1 MKHCLSLL
9 LVCLIGTA
17 TARATDF
24 QKDITPIFKT
34 YCYKCHSEAEK
45 KEKGKLVL
53 DNTKRLAEK
62 IDGKI
67 ITAGDPEKSSFF
79 KTFSLPAD
87 DDDHMPPAKE
97 KQLSPAEV
105 ALVKAW
111 ITEGAKFTGGGA
123 APAAAPAA
131 PAPAAP
137 APAAAMDAAPAAT
150 APAAAGGIETWT
162 SADGKTIKAT
172 KLRLEGEN
180 VVLQRE
186 DGQCFSVPLAKLSA
200 DSQAMAK
207 K

>member
-1 MKHCLSLL
+1 MKHCFILL
-9 LVCLIGTA
+9 LVGLIGSA

-53 DNTKRLAEK
+53 DNTTRLATK

-79 KTFSLPAD
+79 KTFSLPSD

-97 KQLSPAEV
+97 KQLTPAEV
-105 ALVKAW
+105 AVIKAW
-111 ITEGAKFTGGGA
+111 ITEGAKFVGGGA
-123 APAAAPAA
+123 APAA
-131 PAPAAP
+131 

-150 APAAAGGIETWT
+150 APAAAAGGIETWT

>member
-1 MKHCLSLL
+1 MKNSLIL
-9 LVCLIGTA
+9 LFVCLLGSA
-17 TARATDF
+17 TTRAADF
-24 QKDITPIFKT
+24 QKDIAPIFKT

-53 DNTKRLAEK
+53 DNTKRFAEK

-79 KTFSLPAD
+79 KSFSLPSD

-97 KQLSPAEV
+97 KQLKPADV
-105 ALVKAW
+105 ALIKAW
-111 ITEGAKFTGGGA
+111 ITEGAKFEGGGA

-131 PAPAAP
+131 AMNE
-137 APAAAMDAAPAAT
+137 APAAA
-150 APAAAGGIETWT
+150 APAAAQTWT
-162 SADGKTIKAT
+162 SADGKIIKAT
-172 KLRLEGEN
+172 MLRLEGEN

-186 DGQCFSVPLAKLSA
+186 DGQCFAVPLVKLSPE
-200 DSQAMAK
+200 SQAMAK